1 MQSKEASRRQV
12 LETIQTQYQQFASA
26 KDQERSLVAAVAGA
40 QIVVSSYRRQFIAG
54 RKSWLEVL
62 NAVREHSQYQ
72 IQLVEIRSSII
83 ATYYKL
89 QVDFGMMSWQN
100 FNQSRQP
107 EPLFHP
113 LDPVKKWLN
122 SQNDTQQTSDRVAV
136 QPVGMRTQETII
148 YPNNQ
153 TFNSLSSNITNT
165 GLSADSEPLSPS
177 QSVYE

>member
-1 MQSKEASRRQV
+1 M
-12 LETIQTQYQQFASA
+12 I
-26 KDQERSLVAAVAGA
+26 AAVAGA

-72 IQLVEIRSSII
+72 AQLVDTRASII
-83 ATYYKL
+83 AAYYKL
-89 QVDFGMMSWQN
+89 QVDFGMMSWQQ

-107 EPLFHP
+107 EPVFHP

-122 SQNDTQQTSDRVAV
+122 GQHVAQQTSNRAV
-136 QPVGMRTQETII
+136 IQPVGMKNQEMVTYSIKDPSDGVANTI
-148 YPNNQ
+148 
-153 TFNSLSSNITNT
+153 SNDPDMSDTNT
-165 GLSADSEPLSPS
+165 GLLADKQPLSLS